1 MRRPQPSHAAA
12 LLVDQHRC
20 IVSPDAITQRG
31 NQLAELVGRS
41 AIAPEQNEANRIGG
55 AEEVA
60 FERVQAL
67 TGAA

>member
-1 MRRPQPSHAAA
+1 
-12 LLVDQHRC
+12 
-20 IVSPDAITQRG
+20 
-31 NQLAELVGRS
+31 LVGRS